1 MIQDYPKFLEHLKKT
16 GRMKLLPQVLR
27 ELTVSE
33 ARAAKLA
40 PRTETAKDNPDLI
53 SGSRT
58 LENGMLTD
66 TTGKRALI
74 DIYRNITHVH
84 K

>member
-1 MIQDYPKFLEHLKKT
+1 MIKDYPKFLEHLKKT

-27 ELTVSE
+27 ELKE
-33 ARAAKLA
+33 AAARDAKLA
-40 PRTETAKDNPDLI
+40 PRTESAKDNPDLI

-74 DIYRNITHVH
+74 DMYKNITQVH